1 MVRGEIPGS
10 WAECGLARE
19 GTAPRG
25 RCRARLG
32 SVRDPIAET
41 RGFPRTST
49 RPLLATRP
57 RPSHEEK
64 SIRGRGRGFEKGF
77 TLLELLIVVALI
89 GIIAALAVPQFKNT
103 PLKAKE
109 AVLKEDLYI
118 LRDVIDQ
125 HFTDK
130 GKYPSTLQDLVD
142 AGYIRK
148 IPVDPITGSS
158 ESWVIETVPASEG
171 EDAGEDNGG
180 VYDIHSGAPGTALDG
195 TSYAEW

>member
-1 MVRGEIPGS
+1 MSETRAHVVRSDDGPGS
-10 WAECGLARE
+10 
-19 GTAPRG
+19 PRG
-25 RCRARLG
+25 GPAANER
-32 SVRDPIAET
+32 
-41 RGFPRTST
+41 
-49 RPLLATRP
+49 
-57 RPSHEEK
+57 
-64 SIRGRGRGFEKGF
+64 GF

-89 GIIAALAVPQFKNT
+89 GILTALAVPQFRHT
-103 PLKAKE
+103 PQRAKE

-142 AGYIRK
+142 SGYIRK

-158 ESWVIETVPASEG
+158 ESWVIEEAPAIDEG
-171 EDAGEDNGG
+171 EEAGG
-180 VYDIHSGAPGTALDG
+180 VYDVHSGAPGTALDG